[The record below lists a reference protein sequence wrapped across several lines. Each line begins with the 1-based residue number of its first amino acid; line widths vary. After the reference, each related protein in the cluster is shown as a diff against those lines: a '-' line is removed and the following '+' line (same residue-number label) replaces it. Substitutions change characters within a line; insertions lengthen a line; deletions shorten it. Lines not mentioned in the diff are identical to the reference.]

1 MHVSHAFRS
10 ESHTHVF
17 PHKCHAVIIPRT
29 IKLLTEFYFMK
40 HIPTMLFIGIWKS
53 IINPLPLRL
62 TSWETEDSKRGR
74 YHGGLKDTGTD
85 EVFFI

>member
-17 PHKCHAVIIPRT
+17 RHKCHAVIIPRT

-40 HIPTMLFIGIWKS
+40 HIPTMLFIGI
-53 IINPLPLRL
+53 
-62 TSWETEDSKRGR
+62 
-74 YHGGLKDTGTD
+74 
-85 EVFFI
+85 